1 MWFIYCNLKCFT
13 SALAFLFDPL
23 IKAMYIFYLN
33 NNVNNVMSFSGDV
46 YSNNQSYE
54 APNNFEQQQHHL
66 YDQQQQY
73 ENQQQQQQQQQQYE
87 AQHELQQPDMQ
98 PDVSQQEQIHEGD
111 SMSYDS
117 PAHYDQPV
125 TPLNL
130 RGGRITRA
138 RLRSE
143 S

>member
-1 MWFIYCNLKCFT
+1 
-13 SALAFLFDPL
+13 
-23 IKAMYIFYLN
+23 
-33 NNVNNVMSFSGDV
+33 MSFSGDV

-73 ENQQQQQQQQQQYE
+73 ENQQQQQYE

-98 PDVSQQEQIHEGD
+98 PDVSQQQQQEQIHEGD

>member
-1 MWFIYCNLKCFT
+1 
-13 SALAFLFDPL
+13 
-23 IKAMYIFYLN
+23 MY
-33 NNVNNVMSFSGDV
+33 FSGDV

-54 APNNFEQQQHHL
+54 APNNFEQQQNHL

-73 ENQQQQQQQQQQYE
+73 ENQQQQYE
-87 AQHELQQPDMQ
+87 VQLQQHELQQPDMQ
-98 PDVSQQEQIHEGD
+98 PDVTQPQQEQIHEGD

-143 S
+143 SYP